1 MSQLLHAVPCKSLRN
16 SFAKPPMHDSSMQY
30 PEPWAVWFDCA
41 QHNSACAQ
49 DFCHYSKAR
58 LRSQEILNNILHKA
72 TFARQVH
79 TKAEEIV
86 SKGSFCTTP
95 SYKSLRNSF
104 ERQPLH
110 DSSMQKLRNSFVRQ
124 LLQDSSM
131 QQLQKKSCKVAFAR
145 QLHSKI
151 KGIALWANFCTQFH
165 AKA

>member
-1 MSQLLHAVPCKSLRN
+1 MGQLLHAVPCKSLRN

-30 PEPWAVWFDCA
+30 HEPWTVWFDCA

-58 LRSQEILNNILHKA
+58 LRSLEILNNILHKA
-72 TFARQVH
+72 TFARQFH

-110 DSSMQKLRNSFVRQ
+110 DSSMQKFETYLCKATFAG
-124 LLQDSSM
+124 
-131 QQLQKKSCKVAFAR
+131 QLQATASEKVL
-145 QLHSKI
+145 Q
-151 KGIALWANFCTQFH
+151 GIFCTT
-165 AKA
+165 APCKN